1 MAVRLLAALAA
12 AAMVCGCQAQ
22 SATSQQGTEER
33 PRLGLMTTLPIYWGE
48 HEDFANLLA
57 PAADAGWVRRTLEAD
72 YRLEP
77 LDTLAAQTLVGR
89 KLLILAQ
96 PRALSP
102 RENVALDSWVRAGG
116 RVLIFADPLLT
127 AHSRFPIGD
136 SRRPQAVALLSPIL
150 AHWGLELVDPGNGE
164 ATTSVELDGQTL
176 PVAAPGQL
184 RPTARSGCTVLLDG
198 LLARCA
204 LGRGQ
209 ATILADAAVLDED
222 GAQAANAA
230 ALKAVLDRA
239 FD

>member
-77 LDTLAAQTLVGR
+77 LDTLDAQALVGR

-176 PVAAPGQL
+176 PVAAPGRL
-184 RPTARSGCTVLLDG
+184 RPTAGSGCTVLLDG